1 MTAHHWYHLNL
12 DVQDAIN
19 PDWQWPLLSSG
30 QTEVISCIND
40 LPSLFN
46 EQWLNY
52 ARQQTGMN
60 PEFAMIFVRGANCFE
75 SNAHTDAP
83 IKNYSPARP
92 SYWAINWSMAPD
104 NRKIYWF
111 DLPRNQEYV
120 SGDVTPSTVGYY
132 NYPLKFGS
140 ICDQASVEM
149 QATLVRVDTPHW
161 VGAGNSR
168 RGLSIRFLPD
178 VQHESWE
185 WAVDWFSQRGLLKA
199 RS

>member
-1 MTAHHWYHLNL
+1 MKQHHWYHLNL

-19 PDWQWPLLSSG
+19 PDWVWPELSPG
-30 QTEVISCIND
+30 QTEIISCIND
-40 LPSLFN
+40 LPGLFN
-46 EQWLNY
+46 EHWLNY
-52 ARQQTGMN
+52 VREQTGMN

-83 IKNYSPARP
+83 IKNYSPERL

-120 SGDVTPSTVGYY
+120 SGEVTPSTVGYY
-132 NYPLKFGS
+132 NYPLKFNT

-149 QATLVRVDTPHW
+149 KATLVRVDTPHW
-161 VGAGNSR
+161 VGAGDR
-168 RGLSIRFLPD
+168 RCGLSLRFLPD
-178 VQHESWE
+178 IQNESWE
-185 WAVDWFSQRGLLKA
+185 WAVDWFTKRGLLIP
-199 RS
+199 R